1 LCRPKI
7 LPSLPAA
14 NAVESNIP
22 GRREQRKR
30 ACSIVLLPADPAG
43 RPPFTMKSRDS
54 VKFGH
59 ILDSLIT

>member
-1 LCRPKI
+1 
-7 LPSLPAA
+7 LPAA

-30 ACSIVLLPADPAG
+30 ACSIVHLPPDPAG
-43 RPPFTMKSRDS
+43 RRAFTMKSGDS

>member
-1 LCRPKI
+1 
-7 LPSLPAA
+7 LPAT

-30 ACSIVLLPADPAG
+30 AGPIVHLPSDLAG
-43 RPPFTMKSRDS
+43 RPPFTVKSRDS

>member
-1 LCRPKI
+1 
-7 LPSLPAA
+7 LPAA

-30 ACSIVLLPADPAG
+30 AFSIAHLPAAPAG
-43 RPPFTMKSRDS
+43 RPPFTVKSRDS

>member
-1 LCRPKI
+1 
-7 LPSLPAA
+7 LPAT

-30 ACSIVLLPADPAG
+30 ACSIVHLPTNPVG
-43 RPPFTMKSRDS
+43 RPPFTVKSRDS

>member
-1 LCRPKI
+1 
-7 LPSLPAA
+7 LPAT

-30 ACSIVLLPADPAG
+30 ACSIAHLPADPAG
-43 RPPFTMKSRDS
+43 QTPFTVKSRDS